1 MNSAREAGASN
12 AWARYGWLMGAIWL
26 VFLYYPA
33 VALLQSAAPA
43 AIVALGWLG
52 LALFGAAYLV
62 GFIVGMRTA
71 HGNEGGPTLAL
82 YLTSIA
88 CALLTVPAI
97 GWGAT
102 SFAPFIM
109 AYASYLLSRP
119 IHWVANTLGPALVAV
134 QCITAEARGASP
146 AWPLLGIV
154 LMAATVNTINSW
166 LVRRSAA
173 ADGLRL
179 ELATSEGREA
189 VARDVHDLLGHSLTV
204 VKLKAE
210 LAAKL
215 IDDDPAAARAE
226 LDEIVR
232 LTSEALAGVRGTVT
246 GVRAERLADG
256 LAEGPRDPGG
266 AGLGVGTVDGLGV
279 GTVDGLGVGTV
290 DGLGV
295 GTVDGLSRQLAAS
308 ANAFASAGIALAVR
322 GDATALSPAQA
333 IPAAW
338 ILREATTNILRHSEA
353 SAVTVEFAPGTL
365 AVVDDGRGCAAASGV
380 ATGDL
385 AGGAG
390 SRAGGAG
397 NRAGGAGNRAGG
409 AGNRAGSAGV
419 ASGNGIRGMRER
431 AAAAGAELRVEAAA
445 PSGTKVSVTW

>member
-43 AIVALGWLG
+43 AIVALGWFG

-266 AGLGVGTVDGLGV
+266 AGLGVGTI
-279 GTVDGLGVGTV
+279 
-290 DGLGV
+290 
-295 GTVDGLSRQLAAS
+295 DGLSRQLAAS

-390 SRAGGAG
+390 
-397 NRAGGAGNRAGG
+397 NRAAG